1 MSPIQNVQSLSH
13 QVSAKNELSNRICLK
28 LKPQKRKK
36 PEATET
42 NHRLAF
48 AYKCVWSGHS
58 RGQNTRV
65 NVKGF
70 SGEFP

>member
-1 MSPIQNVQSLSH
+1 VADGEE
-13 QVSAKNELSNRICLK
+13 VSERDSGPRLKKLKPKLK

-36 PEATET
+36 PDATET

-48 AYKCVWSGHS
+48 AYKCVWSRHS

-65 NVKGF
+65 NVKGS
-70 SGEFP
+70 SGESP